1 VSTFITR
8 FGRSG
13 APGLRLAVKD
23 CIDLA
28 GAPTTAGSPV
38 LAERAEREG
47 PAAADAACLE
57 GARFAGAQLVGKTN
71 LHELCY
77 GRTGVNGWF
86 GTPTNPLDP
95 SLVPG
100 GSSSGSAVAVATGE
114 ADVALGTDTLGSIRN
129 PSAWCGTVGL
139 KTTHGR
145 IPLAGVWP
153 LAPSMD
159 TVGPMARDVAGVVAG
174 MGLLEPGF
182 SAMRGHPDP
191 PSLRI
196 GRVRGP
202 EAHPA
207 IGAAVD
213 SALRAAG
220 FTVLDVRLASWDN
233 AAEAAVALALGEA
246 VEADGWLL
254 EQFADRIG
262 PDVRR
267 RLEMGTRIPAGVP
280 DKARDFGA
288 RWRAELD
295 RAFEQVDLLALPGA
309 EIFPPALDAAKAPA
323 PNPFATPFNLAGGP
337 ALVLPVPVPR
347 GVAGDAPVTAHGDVF
362 PASIQIA
369 GPHRSEALI
378 LAAGATVESAVGGP
392 LW

>member
-28 GAPTTAGSPV
+28 GAPTTAGSRV
-38 LAERAEREG
+38 LAER
-47 PAAADAACLE
+47 
-57 GARFAGAQLVGKTN
+57 ARFAGAQLVGKTN

-207 IGAAVD
+207 IDAAVG

-267 RLEMGTRIPAGVP
+267 RLEMGMRIPAGVP

-323 PNPFATPFNLAGGP
+323 PNPLATPFNLAGGP

-347 GVAGDAPVTAHGDVF
+347 AVAGDAPVTAHGDVF

>member
-1 VSTFITR
+1 MSTFITR
-8 FGRSG
+8 IRGTG
-13 APGLRLAVKD
+13 APGVQLAVKD
-23 CIDLA
+23 CIDVA
-28 GAPTTAGSPV
+28 GIPTTVGSPV
-38 LAERAEREG
+38 LAERAERQG
-47 PAAADAACLE
+47 PAGVDAACME

-77 GRTGVNGWF
+77 GRSGVNGWF

-95 SLVPG
+95 ALVPG

-114 ADVALGTDTLGSIRN
+114 ADVAFGTDTLGSIRS

-139 KTTHGR
+139 KTTYGR
-145 IPLAGVWP
+145 IPVEGVWP

-191 PSLRI
+191 RSLRI
-196 GRVRGP
+196 GRVRGLD
-202 EAHPA
+202 AHPA
-207 IGAAVD
+207 IDAAVD
-213 SALRAAG
+213 AALRTTG
-220 FTVLDVRLASWDN
+220 FTVVDVQLARWPQ

-246 VEADGWLL
+246 LEVDGWLL
-254 EQFADRIG
+254 EGFPDRIG

-267 RLEMGTRIPAGVP
+267 RLEMAARMPAGVP
-280 DKARDFGA
+280 DKARDFGLL
-288 RWRAELD
+288 WRGELD
-295 RAFEQVDLLALPGA
+295 RAFEQFDLLALPGA
-309 EIFPPALDAAKAPA
+309 EAFPPALDDTAPA
-323 PNPFATPFNLAGGP
+323 PSVLSSPVNLAGGP
-337 ALVLPVPVPR
+337 ALVLPIPVASSPA
-347 GVAGDAPVTAHGDVF
+347 VDVPVTAHGDAF
-362 PASIQIA
+362 PASLQLA

-378 LAAGATVESAVGGP
+378 LAAGATVETAVGGP